1 MSKRT
6 AVVAGS
12 TGAIGRQLMALLIAS
27 PRFDKIIVL
36 HHRPTPYA
44 GQPKVEQLIADLRG
58 HPCRPGR
65 GG

>member
-1 MSKRT
+1 MSKHT

-27 PRFDKIIVL
+27 PRFEKIVVL

-44 GQPKVEQLIADLRG
+44 GQPKVEQLIADLTAIPAG
-58 HPCRPGR
+58 PAA